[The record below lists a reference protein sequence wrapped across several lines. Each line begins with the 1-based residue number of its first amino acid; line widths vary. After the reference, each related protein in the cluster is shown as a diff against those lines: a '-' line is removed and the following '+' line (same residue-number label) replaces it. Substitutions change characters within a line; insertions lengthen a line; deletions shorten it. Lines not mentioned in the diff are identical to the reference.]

1 MPDVFLSYAHEDEAI
16 VERLRAALTA
26 RDREVWLD
34 RSTELGEGIVP
45 ASDWNASA
53 LDGIDR
59 SDGFVFR
66 VSPRPLAPRPCR
78 DELAYAIAGNK
89 RLLPVCVADPPAPP
103 VAGQEVPE

>member
-34 RSTELGEGIVP
+34 RSIELGEGIIP

-53 LDGIDR
+53 LDGIDDYRKKVTALAHQLAHVGEPMWLDASGPDPRERHSSSSCR
-59 SDGFVFR
+59 S
-66 VSPRPLAPRPCR
+66 
-78 DELAYAIAGNK
+78 EAGC
-89 RLLPVCVADPPAPP
+89 L
-103 VAGQEVPE
+103 